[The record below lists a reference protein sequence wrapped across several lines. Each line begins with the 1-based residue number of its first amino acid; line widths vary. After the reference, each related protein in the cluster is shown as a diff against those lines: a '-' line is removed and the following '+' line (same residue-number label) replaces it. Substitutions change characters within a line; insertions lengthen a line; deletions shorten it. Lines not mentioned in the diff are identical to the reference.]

1 MPVAENQNKHRVG
14 RRLEA
19 YLYVF
24 LCIFLIAS
32 VWALH
37 EPARKLVSEQSVV
50 DRIPVIVFRLPH
62 AEARPAV
69 VIAHGF
75 AGSQQLMLPMAAT
88 LARNGYVAITFDFA
102 GHGRNSVP
110 MSGGIKNMEKSTNH
124 LLSEIDAI
132 VSFARAATG
141 TNGSVALIGHSM
153 AAELVVQYA
162 MQKQGIDAT
171 IALSLFGKAVTA
183 QSPRNLLV
191 ITGAWEPRVLRDAGF
206 RIAGLAAGGDAQ
218 ERVTYGDFANGTAR
232 RHVLAA
238 GAEHIGVI
246 YSRDALRESVNW
258 LNDIYKRTSDGFVES
273 RGKWIAL
280 LILSLVLLARPALS
294 WLPKASERKRD
305 IGFGGWRMFAIPALA
320 PMALTP
326 LLLWKAPTD
335 FLPILLGDYLAV
347 HFGLYGLLTLA
358 ALTYVQRT
366 RNIKPA
372 YQITSWNSLLLAA
385 ACVAIYQI
393 AFLGLPID
401 RYVTSFAPDGWR
413 WLIIPAM
420 FAGTA
425 IYFLA
430 DAAVIRS
437 FPGLN
442 GAYALTKLCF
452 AISLAIAV
460 GLNPP
465 KLFFLAIIV
474 PVICLFFVL
483 YGLINRWTLRSSGE
497 PYAAALGNSIA
508 LAWAI
513 SVTFPIVN

>member
-1 MPVAENQNKHRVG
+1 MPDAVNPNE
-14 RRLEA
+14 RRLRWRLEI
-19 YLYVF
+19 YLYAF
-24 LCIFLIAS
+24 ASIFLLAS
-32 VWALH
+32 VWALN
-37 EPARKLVSEQSVV
+37 EPTRNLVISQSAVGQ
-50 DRIPVIVFRLPH
+50 IPITVFRSPNG
-62 AEARPAV
+62 EPRPAV

-75 AGSQQLMLPMAAT
+75 AGSQQLMHPLAVT
-88 LARNGYVAITFDFA
+88 LARNGYLAITFDFA

-110 MSGGIKNMEKSTNH
+110 MSGGIKNMEQSTNH
-124 LLSEIDAI
+124 LLSEIDAV
-132 VSFARAATG
+132 VSFARARGGAS
-141 TNGSVALIGHSM
+141 GSVALVGHSM

-183 QSPRNLLV
+183 QSPPNLLV
-191 ITGAWEPRVLRDAGF
+191 ITGAWEPGALRDAGF

-218 ERVTYGDFANGTAR
+218 ERVTYGDFTNGTAR

-246 YSRDALRESVNW
+246 YSRDALRESADW
-258 LNDIYKRTSDGFVES
+258 LNGVHKRTSDGFIES

-280 LILSLVLLARPALS
+280 LILSLVILARPALW
-294 WLPKASERKRD
+294 WLPKASERKRE
-305 IGFGGWRMFAIPALA
+305 ISSVSWRMFAIPALV

-326 LLLWKAPTD
+326 LMLWKAPTD

-347 HFGLYGLLTLA
+347 HFALYGLITLA

-372 YQITSWNSLLLAA
+372 YQITSWKSLLLAA
-385 ACVAIYQI
+385 ACVAIYQM

-401 RYVTSFAPDGWR
+401 LYVTSFAPGGWR

-430 DAAVIRS
+430 DAAVLRN
-437 FPGLN
+437 FPGLS

-460 GLNPP
+460 GLNPA

-497 PYAAALGNSIA
+497 PYAAALGNAIA

-513 SVTFPIVN
+513 AVTFPIVN